1 MMKKIVFLSMTLL
14 LSIEGA
20 HSLQL
25 ASVTWEEFLQRSELV
40 AEARIVKTEMINNE
54 NHFTFELLD
63 IYKGPR
69 AKSVTIVQNRMYD
82 GPLGKTG
89 DTCFIAM
96 KKKGSAWAFAVP
108 GRSFWP
114 VTLEQTPELKAIARV
129 GIDDHLIREMPGLG
143 KTKVRIHAWLLN
155 GRVHVYEAEVYLL
168 EDVKKFLKKQLR
180 EAR

>member
-1 MMKKIVFLSMTLL
+1 MMKKIIILSMMLL

-20 HSLQL
+20 HSLQF
-25 ASVTWEEFLQRSELV
+25 ASVTWKEFVQRSELI
-40 AEARIVKTEMINNE
+40 AEARIVKTEIINNT

-63 IYKGPR
+63 IYKGPGV
-69 AKSVTIVQNRMYD
+69 KSVTIAQNMMYD

-96 KKKGSAWAFAVP
+96 KKKNSAWAFAVP

-114 VTLEQTPELKAIARV
+114 VTHEQTPELKAIARV
-129 GIDDHLIREMPGLG
+129 GIDDHLIREIPGLG

-168 EDVKKFLKKQLR
+168 EDVKKFLHKELR
-180 EAR
+180 NGS

>member
-1 MMKKIVFLSMTLL
+1 MMKKTILLSLTLL
-14 LSIEGA
+14 LSIEAA

-25 ASVTWEEFLQRSELV
+25 ASVTWNEFVQRSEII
-40 AEARIVKTEMINNE
+40 AEARIVKTEIVNDKTR
-54 NHFTFELLD
+54 FTFEPLEM
-63 IYKGPR
+63 YKGPKV
-69 AKSVTIVQNRMYD
+69 KSVTIVQNKMYD

-96 KKKGSAWAFAVP
+96 KKNNSAWAFAVP

-114 VTLEQTPELKAIARV
+114 VTYEQTPELKAIARV
-129 GIDDHLIREMPGLG
+129 GIDDHLIRDMPGLG

-168 EDVKKFLKKQLR
+168 EDVKKFLKKELR
-180 EAR
+180 